1 MLCVIEVFPFAGRAL
16 EKDGSPQFPIKN
28 LFVNKDVVSTIRAH
42 LGIDTVAHIGSSP
55 WLAGGN
61 RVHLLHQILFHLG
74 CLRYSFFFVDSCKN
88 GDEARREQW
97 CCYSVR
103 FVQSNF

>member
-1 MLCVIEVFPFAGRAL
+1 
-16 EKDGSPQFPIKN
+16 
-28 LFVNKDVVSTIRAH
+28 
-42 LGIDTVAHIGSSP
+42 
-55 WLAGGN
+55 LAGGN